1 MLVFGHPWIES
12 EKFLKVYTID
22 DIKKTQPKDILL
34 LEPLSVSIDIAKYC
48 KANNLPFA
56 VTINSVRDAVY
67 VNAIGADYMLCQ
79 HEQAIIVQK
88 VADDYMFDAKV
99 LVVIED
105 EKSID
110 TLIRFGIDGVIFS
123 HAIMQAR

>member
-88 VADDYMFDAKV
+88 IADDYMFDTKV